1 MGENGH
7 GKTNVLEAIHYLAAL
22 RSFRGTRHADAIAF
36 GSKHFRVEG
45 RVAYADGRE
54 RRVAVAADR
63 STRRVTVDGNRARS
77 ASEAVGTVLTVF
89 VGPGDQELVAGGPA
103 GRRGYLDDI
112 LARSDRRYARTAGE
126 YDRILKQ
133 RNELLRSP
141 ARAAAP
147 VLDSWDEALVEK
159 GASIVAER
167 ATVVERA
174 TDRFAQVAAR
184 VAGGRPAASYGLAYR
199 PSVPVEPEDAS
210 DPQVV
215 AEAFAEALGS
225 RLERDRARG
234 WTTVGPHRDEVEIR
248 MGGRSLARFGSQG
261 ERRTAA
267 IALRLVE
274 MELLEAVVGKRPIL
288 LLDDVFSELDRDR
301 ANRLL
306 ERLDERHQRFVTTPR
321 PLPWLEGTLPRWD
334 VEDGRIAVRE
344 AVT

>member
-1 MGENGH
+1 MGDNGQ
-7 GKTNVLEAIHYLAAL
+7 GKTNILEAIHYLAAL
-22 RSFRGTRHADAIAF
+22 RSFRGTRHADVIAF
-36 GSKHFRVEG
+36 GSEHFRVEG
-45 RVAYADGRE
+45 QVAYADGRV

-63 STRRVTVDGNRARS
+63 SNRRVTVDGNRART

-89 VGPGDQELVAGGPA
+89 MGPGDQELIAGGPA

-112 LARSDRRYARTAGE
+112 LARTDLWYARTAGE

-141 ARAAAP
+141 PRAAAP
-147 VLDSWDEALVEK
+147 VLGSWDEALVEK

-167 ATVVERA
+167 ATAVERA
-174 TDRFAQVAAR
+174 TDRFARVAAE

-199 PSVPVEPEDAS
+199 PSVPVEPENAS
-210 DPQVV
+210 DPEAV
-215 AEAFAEALGS
+215 AEAFVEALAS
-225 RLERDRARG
+225 RLEEDRTRG

-248 MGGRSLARFGSQG
+248 LGGRSLARFGSQG
-261 ERRTAA
+261 EQRTAA

-274 MELLEAVVGKRPIL
+274 MKLLEAVAGKRPIL

-306 ERLDERHQRFVTTPR
+306 ARLDERHQRFVTSPR
-321 PLPWLEGTLPRWD
+321 PLPWLEGSLPRWD
-334 VEDGRIAVRE
+334 IADGRIEVRE